1 MCWGKKEAATG
12 EMRKEEML
20 EGRGERNFTPVA
32 GNFTLLL
39 GQVSKAQ
46 LVLVENVV
54 PVREFSSPSLTPPPL
69 SLSPAFPSQRPR
81 FKDLLVRENADGTD
95 R

>member
-1 MCWGKKEAATG
+1 
-12 EMRKEEML
+12 MREEETL
-20 EGRGERNFTPVA
+20 EERGERNFTPVA

-54 PVREFSSPSLTPPPL
+54 PVREFSSPSLKPPFPPP
-69 SLSPAFPSQRPR
+69 FPRTVLALKACYLTKTQTVPIDSY
-81 FKDLLVRENADGTD
+81 GT
-95 R
+95 

>member
-1 MCWGKKEAATG
+1 
-12 EMRKEEML
+12 ML

-54 PVREFSSPSLTPPPL
+54 PVREFSSPSLTSPPL
-69 SLSPAFPSQRPR
+69 PFPRLFPR
-81 FKDLLVRENADGTD
+81 TVLALKTC
-95 R
+95 